1 MKRSIRLWIALV
13 LLAALLSMVFV
24 GCTVP
29 DTQKPSD
36 LSSNADERERDNT
49 PTSSNPG
56 SEVTPTTPTQPTGPG
71 SEIEPTNPSNPGTE
85 ITNSTEPTDP
95 GPVDPGTG
103 NENPPQV
110 TITEA
115 EYKTMFY
122 DELPQTIENYFN
134 ENFATSKLS
143 KISNVEIIDYNN
155 ADGTVFYKCLKNGR
169 TNIFN
174 MMKSSDL
181 VNDSYEEVYSSL
193 DNATFTCDKVAGY
206 TIQEESLANEI
217 AEFAL
222 QQDEVISFLAQNGIY
237 STSNYTVL
245 NATEFY
251 TGNNGRGNTDIIL
264 KIGDNILKINMNG
277 STGIC
282 NTQEEYLNKLR
293 TASNTAATVVE
304 FEDYSDLE
312 SASASESYTF
322 TSSYGNVKGTMV
334 FNNGIG
340 SMQFEEMGI

>member
-1 MKRSIRLWIALV
+1 MALSKGKKILIGIVAAVVAVGSAFGIAY
-13 LLAALLSMVFV
+13 AAGAFNNNNLNLTPGGPSV
-24 GCTVP
+24 GPGT
-29 DTQKPSD
+29 
-36 LSSNADERERDNT
+36 
-49 PTSSNPG
+49 SNPG
-56 SEVTPTTPTQPTGPG
+56 TTIVTPT
-71 SEIEPTNPSNPGTE
+71 NPGTE
-85 ITNSTEPTDP
+85 ITDPGTEITDP
-95 GPVDPGTG
+95 GTEITDPGTEITDPG
-103 NENPPQV
+103 TETPSNPEV

-122 DELPQTIENYFN
+122 DELPETIENYFN

-206 TIQEESLANEI
+206 TIQEESLANDI
-217 AEFAL
+217 ADFAL
-222 QQDEVISFLAQNGIY
+222 QQDAVVNFLSQNGI
-237 STSNYTVL
+237 SSNSNYIVL

-304 FEDYSDLE
+304 FEDYLDLE

-334 FNNGIG
+334 YNNHGAG
-340 SMQFEEMGI
+340 CPQFEEMSM